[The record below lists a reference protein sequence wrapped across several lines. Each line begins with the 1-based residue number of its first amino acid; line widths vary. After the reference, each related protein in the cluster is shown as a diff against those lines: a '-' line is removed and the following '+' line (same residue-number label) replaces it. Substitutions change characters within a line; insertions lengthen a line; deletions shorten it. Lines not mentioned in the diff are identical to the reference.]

1 MKKAHIKKIVSSLED
16 LNDQYG
22 SQVLNFV
29 SYLATVQDF
38 DQDTPLPDEAKSIRE
53 FRKQKPKTIPVDRL
67 LKEFRVRV

>member
-1 MKKAHIKKIVSSLED
+1 MQKVQIKKIVSSLED

-22 SQVLNFV
+22 AQVLNFV

-38 DQDTPLPDEAKSIRE
+38 DQDLPLPDEAKSIRE
-53 FRKQKPKTIPVDRL
+53 FRKRKAKTVPIDKL